1 MTPARNPDRS
11 STAASPHPLPD
22 APLWK
27 GDDPARRLAEL
38 SSHDPGLKEAP
49 LRRDVRCL
57 GRLLGQV
64 LREQA
69 GTPLY
74 AAVEDLRQMAIAHR
88 EATAADRS
96 PESAMREVARMRQA
110 ATRVARLGPAD
121 AESLTRA
128 FAIYFEL
135 TNLAETNHRKRR
147 RRAAGLAPGPVTQ
160 PGSFAGTLQ
169 RIRDAGISAER
180 AWGTLAS
187 LEIMPVFTAHPT
199 EVARRTTLLHRR
211 RIAGHL
217 ERLDRLPVT
226 DAELAEIED
235 AIVAEITLLWQTDEV
250 RRRLPTLQDEIRMGL
265 DYFPGCL
272 FQSVPALYEQM
283 AESWRQTFGTPCQ
296 ARDLPGVLR
305 FGSWIGGDRDGNPRV
320 TVEDTRDALRMA
332 RHTLLEF
339 YLQQA
344 ATLLDR
350 LSASRTRAGVS
361 RELDAALESYRAH
374 DPASGE
380 APFDTSSEETYR
392 CFLAFVQSRLGAA
405 LQRAGDPAA
414 YPDAAA
420 LQRDLQLMR
429 DSLAANQGERVARR
443 LLDPLLRQV
452 RTFGL
457 HLHDLDIR
465 QHARVHTRCL
475 REWAAAL
482 NPDGGLSGALPQ
494 APSPETGDLLEIFR
508 TVRALKQVYPP
519 DAIPRYIV
527 SGTTG
532 TEDVLAVIRLAEY
545 CGVGVAASAD
555 GRDPGLMPVPL
566 FESIQSLRQAP
577 AICRRLW
584 TLPGY
589 DRYLDSWGRR
599 QEVMLGYSDS
609 NKDGGMLTS
618 TWEIYKAQQTL
629 HAVAEGCR
637 VRLRLFHG
645 RGGTVGRGGGP
656 THRALVAQPPGAFL
670 GQVRLTEQGE
680 VLNWKYADPVLAERN
695 LELMIAASLEALLR
709 PEGDPDPGQQLV
721 WHAGLDEMSAD
732 AFAYYRREIAGNAD
746 LLTYFQEATPVR
758 EFELAKSGSRP
769 ARRSARAALEDLR
782 AIPWVF
788 GWMQSRHVLPGWF
801 GVGYALERFAGR
813 HPANLGQLR
822 EMLRAFPFFS
832 DLIRNVELGMAK
844 ADLSIARLYADLVQ
858 DGALADRVFGRL
870 QNEFERTRA
879 LVLEVTCQH
888 ELLEANP
895 VLARSIRLRNPY
907 VDPMSLIQVDLLRR
921 KRAGENS
928 PELDNALAATIH
940 GISSGLRNT
949 G

>member
-1 MTPARNPDRS
+1 MTSPRHPDRS
-11 STAASPHPLPD
+11 AAAASQHPRAEP
-22 APLWK
+22 PLWRA
-27 GDDPARRLAEL
+27 DDPAHRLTEL
-38 SSHDPGLKEAP
+38 SSHDPTLKEAP

-69 GTPLY
+69 GTRLY
-74 AAVEDLRQMAIAHR
+74 DAVEELRQMAIAHR
-88 EATAADRS
+88 EATAADPS
-96 PESAMREVARMRQA
+96 PESGAGEVARLRQA
-110 ATRVARLGPAD
+110 ATRVARLSPAD

-147 RRAAGLAPGPVTQ
+147 RRAATLALERVAQ
-160 PGSFAGTLQ
+160 PGSFAGTL
-169 RIRDAGISAER
+169 RRLRDAGMSAETVWR
-180 AWGTLAS
+180 AIAAT
-187 LEIMPVFTAHPT
+187 EIMPVFTAHPT
-199 EVARRTTLLHRR
+199 EVARRTTLLQRR
-211 RIAGHL
+211 RIAEGL
-217 ERLDRLPVT
+217 EQLDRLPIT
-226 DAELAEIED
+226 DAELAEIET
-235 AIVAEITLLWQTDEV
+235 AITAEITLLWQTDEV

-272 FQSVPALYEQM
+272 FPSVPLVYEQL
-283 AESWRQTFGTPCQ
+283 AAIWRQTFGVPCH
-296 ARDLPGVLR
+296 APDLPDVVR

-320 TVEDTRDALRMA
+320 TVAATRDALRMA
-332 RHTLLEF
+332 RQTVLGF
-339 YLQQA
+339 YVQQV

-350 LSASRTRAGVS
+350 LSPSRRRAAVS
-361 RELDAALESYRAH
+361 REMDAAL
-374 DPASGE
+374 ASHRLCASTPLE
-380 APFDTSSEETYR
+380 APVDVSSEETYR
-392 CFLAFVQSRLGAA
+392 GFLTVVHDRL
-405 LQRAGDPAA
+405 RATLRETGDPAA
-414 YPDAAA
+414 YPTAAH
-420 LQRDLQLMR
+420 LRRDLQLVR
-429 DSLAANQGERVARR
+429 DSLAANGGERLARQ

-465 QHARVHTRCL
+465 QHASVHARCL
-475 REWAAAL
+475 RQWTTDLA
-482 NPDGGLSGALPQ
+482 PDGRPTGLLPQ
-494 APSPETGDLLEIFR
+494 APSPEAAELLATFR
-508 TVRALKQVYPP
+508 AIRALKQEYPP
-519 DAIPRYIV
+519 EAISRYIV
-527 SGTTG
+527 SGTTDL
-532 TEDVLAVIRLAEY
+532 EDVLAMIRLAEY
-545 CGVGVAASAD
+545 GGVDVAASSD

-566 FESIQSLRQAP
+566 FESIQSLRVAP

-618 TWEIYKAQQTL
+618 AWEIYKTQQAL
-629 HAVAEGCR
+629 HDAAEQCR
-637 VRLRLFHG
+637 VRLRVFHG

-670 GQVRLTEQGE
+670 GQVRMTEQGE
-680 VLNWKYADPVLAERN
+680 VLHWKYADPVLAERN
-695 LELMIAASLEALLR
+695 VELMIAACLEALLR
-709 PEGDPDPGQQLV
+709 PDGSPDPEKHGA
-721 WHAGLDEMSAD
+721 WHTALEEMSED
-732 AFAYYRREIAGNAD
+732 AFAYYRREIVENAD
-746 LLTYFQEATPVR
+746 LLTYFEEATPVR

-769 ARRSARAALEDLR
+769 ARRGDRMAVEDLR

-788 GWMQSRHVLPGWF
+788 GWMQSRHVLPAWF
-801 GVGYALERFAGR
+801 GVGYALERFAAR
-813 HPANLGQLR
+813 HPAHLERLR

-844 ADLSIARLYADLVQ
+844 ADLSIAKLYADLVR
-858 DGALADRVFGRL
+858 DGALAERIFTLL
-870 QNEFERTRA
+870 QREWERARTMVLDITAQRA
-879 LVLEVTCQH
+879 LLEN
-888 ELLEANP
+888 NP

-921 KRAGENS
+921 RRAGENS
-928 PELDNALAATIH
+928 PQLDDALAATIH